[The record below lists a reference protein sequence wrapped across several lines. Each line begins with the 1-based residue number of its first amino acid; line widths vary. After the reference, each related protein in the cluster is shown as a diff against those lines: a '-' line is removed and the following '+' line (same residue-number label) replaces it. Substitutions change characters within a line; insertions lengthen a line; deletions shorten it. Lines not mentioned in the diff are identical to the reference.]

1 MRQGKND
8 IKYKTEEDI
17 KRLDASTNREPNQGI
32 LDHERKRKLEVS
44 FPKCVCVGGG
54 GYVLIFHPLSKFM
67 KSLLSTFMKSFF
79 SVRTSSNK

>member
-44 FPKCVCVGGG
+44 F
-54 GYVLIFHPLSKFM
+54 SK
-67 KSLLSTFMKSFF
+67 
-79 SVRTSSNK
+79 